1 MSRRYG
7 WIGMV
12 VLLAACGKPKP
23 QTASAPAEV
32 PSRRQLD
39 SAVARMPVP
48 GAKAVDRALGVVE
61 ASQARAAAM
70 DSIH

>member
-1 MSRRYG
+1 MSRRWG
-7 WIGMV
+7 WIGMLTLV
-12 VLLAACGKPKP
+12 AACGKPKP
-23 QTASAPAEV
+23 QTASAAG

-48 GAKAVDRALGVVE
+48 GAKAVDRALGVLE
-61 ASQARAAAM
+61 MSQDRANAL